1 MPIGESPAES
11 EAAAAR
17 ALFDAA
23 GAGAVASTAWSPGRC
38 TLVGEHVDYAGGL
51 VLCIA
56 VDLGVAAAV
65 RHGSTPGFVVTSDR
79 ETLWRSEPEPVGD
92 MGDRVL
98 APVVAL
104 RRRGLAIPPLD
115 VGIAAT
121 LPAGVGLASSAALMV
136 AVTAAILRLTR
147 TTLRA
152 RELADVALIAERDVL
167 GIRCGPLDQR
177 AVVDA
182 PDGGAL
188 LLDCRSGD
196 ASTVA
201 WPWPDAVLIAC
212 DTGTHHDVGGHE
224 YRNRRAETDEGLAAV
239 GVKSC
244 QDLTLE
250 VIEAA
255 AVEPVVKRRL
265 RHVMDESGRAG
276 DAAEAMRR
284 GDLAGFGR
292 LISASHASLRDLYE
306 VSTATLDAV
315 VAAAE
320 TVQGCVGAR
329 LVGAGFGGAAIALA
343 TRAAGAACAAAMG
356 AASGA
361 GATFELRPSSGVA
374 ALIPDVIRG

>member
-1 MPIGESPAES
+1 MPIGDSPAES

-17 ALFDAA
+17 ELIGAA
-23 GAGAVASTAWSPGRC
+23 GPGTAASTAWSPGRC

-51 VLCIA
+51 VLCIG

-65 RHGSTPGFVVTSDR
+65 RHGSTLGFLVTSNW
-79 ETLWRSEPEPVGD
+79 ETLSRAGPEPAGD

-104 RRRGLAIPPLD
+104 RRYGLAIPSLE

-136 AVTAAILRLTR
+136 AVTTSILRLTR
-147 TTLRA
+147 TSMRA
-152 RELADVALIAERDVL
+152 RELAEVALIAERDVL
-167 GIRCGPLDQR
+167 GVPCGPLDQR

-188 LLDCRSGD
+188 LLDCRSGG

-201 WPWPDAVLIAC
+201 WPWPDAVIVAC
-212 DTGTHHDVGGHE
+212 DTGTHHDVGGRE
-224 YRNRRAETDEGLAAV
+224 YRIRRAEAERGLAAV
-239 GVKSC
+239 GVESC
-244 QDLTLE
+244 QDLTSE
-250 VIEAA
+250 AIEAA

-265 RHVMDESGRAG
+265 RHVMDESARAG
-276 DAAEAMRR
+276 DAAEAMRQA
-284 GDLAGFGR
+284 DLFGLGR
-292 LISASHASLRDLYE
+292 LMSASHASLRGLYE

-320 TVQGCVGAR
+320 TVRGCAGAR
-329 LVGAGFGGAAIALA
+329 LVGAGFGGAVVALA
-343 TRAAGAACAAAMG
+343 SRDAAGACATAMG
-356 AASGA
+356 AACGG
-361 GATFELRPSSGVA
+361 GATFELRPSAGVA
-374 ALIPDVIRG
+374 ALNPDVIRG

>member
-1 MPIGESPAES
+1 MPIGDSPAET

-17 ALFDAA
+17 ELIGAA
-23 GAGAVASTAWSPGRC
+23 GPGAVASTAWSPGRC

-51 VLCIA
+51 VLCIG

-65 RHGSTPGFVVTSDR
+65 RHGSTPGFLVTSDGEKLSR
-79 ETLWRSEPEPVGD
+79 AAADPVGD

-104 RRRGLAIPPLD
+104 RRRGLAIPSLE

-136 AVTAAILRLTR
+136 AVTTSILRLTR
-147 TTLRA
+147 TSMRA
-152 RELADVALIAERDVL
+152 REIAEVALIAERDVL
-167 GIRCGPLDQR
+167 GVPCGPLDQR

-188 LLDCRSGD
+188 LLDCRSGG

-201 WPWPDAVLIAC
+201 WPWPDAVLVAC

-224 YRNRRAETDEGLAAV
+224 YRIRRAETERGLAAV
-239 GVKSC
+239 GVESC
-244 QDLTLE
+244 QDLTSE
-250 VIEAA
+250 AIEAA
-255 AVEPVVKRRL
+255 SVEAVVKRRL
-265 RHVMDESGRAG
+265 RHVMDESARAG

-284 GDLAGFGR
+284 TDLLELGW
-292 LISASHASLRDLYE
+292 LMSASHASLRDLYE

-315 VAAAE
+315 VVAAE
-320 TVQGCVGAR
+320 TVPGCAGAR
-329 LVGAGFGGAAIALA
+329 LVGAGFGGAVVALA
-343 TRAAGAACAAAMG
+343 SREAAGACAAAMG
-356 AASGA
+356 ATCGG
-361 GATFELRPSSGVA
+361 GATFELRPSAGVA
-374 ALIPDVIRG
+374 ARNPDVIRG